1 MHPNHGIPMWVVGH
15 RLTSIQ
21 TTGDYAFADIET
33 SPEVPGPPPHR
44 HENADE
50 LYYVLE
56 GSVEFMRDGTW
67 HTVQKGGT
75 FSVPKGTL
83 HTFRAGEEA
92 PARFIS
98 IHDPGAAMDALFLNH
113 GIPVEEA
120 DSFERS
126 VSDEVI
132 EAFMAAAADHDM
144 IIQAPEPA

>member
-1 MHPNHGIPMWVVGH
+1 MWVVGH
-15 RLTSIQ
+15 KITSIQ

-33 SPEVPGPPPHR
+33 SPEVPGPPPH
-44 HENADE
+44 HHAEADE

-67 HTVQKGGT
+67 AGG
-75 FSVPKGTL
+75 
-83 HTFRAGEEA
+83 EA

-98 IHDPGAAMDALFLNH
+98 IHDPGAAMDALFLDY
-113 GIPVEEA
+113 GIPVAVA

-126 VSDEVI
+126 VSEATI
-132 EAFMAAAADHDM
+132 EAFTAAAADHDM